1 MIKYNIILL
10 ECNPLYQILFEIKNN
25 FLFEIKNFIL
35 KDLKK
40 ADLTNSIIISKFIH
54 KDYLLKNKNIDKKKI
69 IFLLK
74 KNENFDK
81 INNTQHIFYPF
92 NIYDLVEKINTEL
105 IKQKYNDQS
114 FIKILN
120 YSLDINSRIIS
131 NDSGRL
137 KLTEREVDIILFLN
151 DHKKPQKVNILQ
163 NQVWKYSSELETH
176 TVETHIYRL
185 RKKNIDKFKDDNF
198 ILSDENGYFI
208 KNNDEGY
215 YI

>member
-1 MIKYNIILL
+1 MKIL
-10 ECNPLYQILFEIKNN
+10 I
-25 FLFEIKNFIL
+25 
-35 KDLKK
+35 
-40 ADLTNSIIISKFIH
+40 
-54 KDYLLKNKNIDKKKI
+54 KKKI

-81 INNTQHIFYPF
+81 INNTQYIFYPF
-92 NIYDLVEKINTEL
+92 NVYDLVEKINTEL

-114 FIKILN
+114 FIKVLN

-131 NDSGRL
+131 NDAGRL

-151 DHKKPQKVNILQ
+151 DHKKPQKVNVLQ

-185 RKKNIDKFKDDNF
+185 RKKIINTFKDDNF

-208 KNNDEGY
+208 K
-215 YI
+215 

>member
-1 MIKYNIILL
+1 MIKHNIILV

-25 FLFEIKNFIL
+25 FLFEMKNFIL
-35 KDLKK
+35 KDLNN
-40 ADLTNSIIISKFIH
+40 ADLTNSIILSKFIH
-54 KDYLLKNKNIDKKKI
+54 KDYLLKNKNIEQKKI

-74 KNENFDK
+74 KNKNFGK
-81 INNTQHIFYPF
+81 INNTQYIFYPL

-185 RKKNIDKFKDDNF
+185 RKKIIDKFKDDNF

-208 KNNDEGY
+208 K
-215 YI
+215 

>member
-1 MIKYNIILL
+1 MIKYNIILV

-25 FLFEIKNFIL
+25 FLFEMKNFIL
-35 KDLKK
+35 KDLNN
-40 ADLTNSIIISKFIH
+40 ADLTNSIILSKFIH
-54 KDYLLKNKNIDKKKI
+54 KDYLLKNKNIEQKKI

-74 KNENFDK
+74 KNENFGK
-81 INNTQHIFYPF
+81 INNTKYIFYPL

-185 RKKNIDKFKDDNF
+185 RKKIIDKFKDDNF

-208 KNNDEGY
+208 K
-215 YI
+215 

>member
-1 MIKYNIILL
+1 MIKHNIILV

-25 FLFEIKNFIL
+25 FLFEMKNFIL
-35 KDLKK
+35 KDLNK
-40 ADLTNSIIISKFIH
+40 ADLTNYIILSKFIH
-54 KDYLLKNKNIDKKKI
+54 KDYLFKNKNIEQKKI

-74 KNENFDK
+74 KNENFNK
-81 INNTQHIFYPF
+81 INNTQYIFYPF

-185 RKKNIDKFKDDNF
+185 RKKIIDKFKDDNF

-208 KNNDEGY
+208 K
-215 YI
+215 

>member
-1 MIKYNIILL
+1 MIKHNIILV

-25 FLFEIKNFIL
+25 FLFEMKNFIL
-35 KDLKK
+35 KDLNNT
-40 ADLTNSIIISKFIH
+40 DLTNSIILSKFIH
-54 KDYLLKNKNIDKKKI
+54 KDYLLKNKNIEQKKI

-81 INNTQHIFYPF
+81 INNTQYIFYPF

-185 RKKNIDKFKDDNF
+185 RKKIIDKFKDDNF

-208 KNNDEGY
+208 K
-215 YI
+215 

>member
-1 MIKYNIILL
+1 MIKHNIILV

-25 FLFEIKNFIL
+25 FLFEMKNFIL
-35 KDLKK
+35 KDLNN
-40 ADLTNSIIISKFIH
+40 ADLTNSIILSKFIH
-54 KDYLLKNKNIDKKKI
+54 KDYLLKNKNIEQKKI

-74 KNENFDK
+74 KNENFNK
-81 INNTQHIFYPF
+81 INNTQYIFYPF
-92 NIYDLVEKINTEL
+92 NVYDLVEKINTEF

-131 NDSGRL
+131 NDAGRL

-185 RKKNIDKFKDDNF
+185 RKKIIDKFKDDNF
-198 ILSDENGYFI
+198 ILSDENGYSI
-208 KNNDEGY
+208 K
-215 YI
+215 

>member
-1 MIKYNIILL
+1 MIKHNIILV

-25 FLFEIKNFIL
+25 FLFEMKNFIL
-35 KDLKK
+35 KDLNK
-40 ADLTNSIIISKFIH
+40 ADLTNSIILSKFIN
-54 KDYLLKNKNIDKKKI
+54 KDYLFKNKNIEQKKI

-74 KNENFDK
+74 KNENFNK
-81 INNTQHIFYPF
+81 INNSQYIFYPF

-131 NDSGRL
+131 NDNGRL

-151 DHKKPQKVNILQ
+151 DHKKPQKVDILQ

-185 RKKNIDKFKDDNF
+185 RKKIIDKFKDGNF

-208 KNNDEGY
+208 K
-215 YI
+215 

>member
-1 MIKYNIILL
+1 M
-10 ECNPLYQILFEIKNN
+10 
-25 FLFEIKNFIL
+25 
-35 KDLKK
+35 
-40 ADLTNSIIISKFIH
+40 
-54 KDYLLKNKNIDKKKI
+54 
-69 IFLLK
+69 
-74 KNENFDK
+74 
-81 INNTQHIFYPF
+81 
-92 NIYDLVEKINTEL
+92 EKINTEL

-151 DHKKPQKVNILQ
+151 DHKKPQKVNVLQ

-185 RKKNIDKFKDDNF
+185 RKKIADTFNDNDF
-198 ILSDENGYFI
+198 ILSHDDVVTLGVIAILTFFLI
-208 KNNDEGY
+208 DQNNNVLKITGAQRYDVFKEVFDSLVEK
-215 YI
+215 

>member
-1 MIKYNIILL
+1 MIKYNIILV

-35 KDLKK
+35 KDLNK
-40 ADLTNSIIISKFIH
+40 ADLTNSIILSKFIH
-54 KDYLLKNKNIDKKKI
+54 KDYLLKNKNIEQKKI

-74 KNENFDK
+74 KNENFNK
-81 INNTQHIFYPF
+81 INNTQYIVYPF

-185 RKKNIDKFKDDNF
+185 RKKIIDKFKDDNF

-208 KNNDEGY
+208 K
-215 YI
+215 

>member
-1 MIKYNIILL
+1 MIKHNIILV

-25 FLFEIKNFIL
+25 FLFEMKNFIL
-35 KDLKK
+35 KDLNKT
-40 ADLTNSIIISKFIH
+40 DLTNSIILSKFIH
-54 KDYLLKNKNIDKKKI
+54 KDYLLKNKNIEQKKI

-92 NIYDLVEKINTEL
+92 NIYDLVEKINAEL

-131 NDSGRL
+131 NDSGCL

-185 RKKNIDKFKDDNF
+185 RKKIIDKFKDDNF

-208 KNNDEGY
+208 K
-215 YI
+215 

>member
-1 MIKYNIILL
+1 MIKHNIILV

-25 FLFEIKNFIL
+25 FLFEMKNFKL
-35 KDLKK
+35 KDLNN
-40 ADLTNSIIISKFIH
+40 ADLTNSIILSKFIH
-54 KDYLLKNKNIDKKKI
+54 KDYLLKNKNIEQKKI

-74 KNENFDK
+74 KNENFNK
-81 INNTQHIFYPF
+81 INNTQYIFYPF
-92 NIYDLVEKINTEL
+92 NIYDLVEKINAEL

-185 RKKNIDKFKDDNF
+185 RKKIIDKFKDDNF

-208 KNNDEGY
+208 K
-215 YI
+215 

>member
-1 MIKYNIILL
+1 MIQYNIILV
-10 ECNPLYQILFEIKNN
+10 ECNPLYQILFEVKNN
-25 FLFEIKNFIL
+25 FLFGIKNFIL
-35 KDLKK
+35 KDLKE
-40 ADLTNSIIISKFIH
+40 ADFTNSIILSKFIH

-74 KNENFDK
+74 KNENFEK
-81 INNTQHIFYPF
+81 IDNNQYVFYPLS
-92 NIYDLVEKINTEL
+92 IYDLVEKINTEL

-131 NDSGRL
+131 NASGSL

-185 RKKNIDKFKDDNF
+185 RKKIIDKFKDDNF

-208 KNNDEGY
+208 K
-215 YI
+215 

>member
-1 MIKYNIILL
+1 MIKYNIILV

-35 KDLKK
+35 KDLNKT
-40 ADLTNSIIISKFIH
+40 DLTNSIILSKFIH
-54 KDYLLKNKNIDKKKI
+54 KDYLLKNGNIDKKKI

-81 INNTQHIFYPF
+81 INNTQYIFYPF
-92 NIYDLVEKINTEL
+92 NVYDLVEKINTEL

-151 DHKKPQKVNILQ
+151 DHKKPQKVNVLQ

-185 RKKNIDKFKDDNF
+185 RKKIINTFKDDNF

-208 KNNDEGY
+208 K
-215 YI
+215 

>member
-1 MIKYNIILL
+1 MIKHNIILV

-25 FLFEIKNFIL
+25 FLFEMKNFIL
-35 KDLKK
+35 KDLNN
-40 ADLTNSIIISKFIH
+40 ADLTNSIILSKFIH
-54 KDYLLKNKNIDKKKI
+54 KDYLLKNKNIEQKKI

-74 KNENFDK
+74 KNENFNK
-81 INNTQHIFYPF
+81 INNTQYIVYPF

-185 RKKNIDKFKDDNF
+185 RKKIIDKFKDDKF

-208 KNNDEGY
+208 K
-215 YI
+215 

>member
-1 MIKYNIILL
+1 MIKHNIILV

-25 FLFEIKNFIL
+25 FLFEMKNFIL
-35 KDLKK
+35 KDLNN
-40 ADLTNSIIISKFIH
+40 ADLTNSIILSKFIN
-54 KDYLLKNKNIDKKKI
+54 KDYLFKNKNIEQKKI

-74 KNENFDK
+74 KNENFNK
-81 INNTQHIFYPF
+81 INNSQYIFYPF

-185 RKKNIDKFKDDNF
+185 RKKIIDKFKDDNF

-208 KNNDEGY
+208 K
-215 YI
+215 

>member
-1 MIKYNIILL
+1 MIKHNIILV

-25 FLFEIKNFIL
+25 FLFEMKNFKL
-35 KDLKK
+35 KDLNNT
-40 ADLTNSIIISKFIH
+40 DLTNSIILSKFIH
-54 KDYLLKNKNIDKKKI
+54 KDYLLKNKNIEQKKI

-74 KNENFDK
+74 KNENFNK
-81 INNTQHIFYPF
+81 INNTQYIFYPF

-176 TVETHIYRL
+176 TVETNIYRL
-185 RKKNIDKFKDDNF
+185 RKKIINTFKDDNF

-208 KNNDEGY
+208 K
-215 YI
+215 

>member
-1 MIKYNIILL
+1 MIKHNIILV

-25 FLFEIKNFIL
+25 FLFEMKNFIL
-35 KDLKK
+35 KDLNN
-40 ADLTNSIIISKFIH
+40 ADLTNSIILSKFIH
-54 KDYLLKNKNIDKKKI
+54 KDYLLKNKNIEQKKI

-74 KNENFDK
+74 KNENFGK
-81 INNTQHIFYPF
+81 INNTQYIFYPF

-131 NDSGRL
+131 NESGRL

-185 RKKNIDKFKDDNF
+185 RKKIIDKFKDDNF

-208 KNNDEGY
+208 K
-215 YI
+215 

>member
-1 MIKYNIILL
+1 MIKHNIILV

-25 FLFEIKNFIL
+25 FLFEMKNFIL
-35 KDLKK
+35 KDLNK
-40 ADLTNSIIISKFIH
+40 ADLTNSIILSKFIN
-54 KDYLLKNKNIDKKKI
+54 KDYLFKNKNIEQKKI

-74 KNENFDK
+74 KNENFNK
-81 INNTQHIFYPF
+81 INNTQYIFYPF

-131 NDSGRL
+131 NASGRL

-185 RKKNIDKFKDDNF
+185 RKKIIDKFKDDNF
-198 ILSDENGYFI
+198 ILSNENGYFI
-208 KNNDEGY
+208 K
-215 YI
+215 

>member
-1 MIKYNIILL
+1 MIKYNIILV

-25 FLFEIKNFIL
+25 FLFAIKNFIL
-35 KDLKK
+35 KDLNKT
-40 ADLTNSIIISKFIH
+40 DLTNSIILSKFIH
-54 KDYLLKNKNIDKKKI
+54 KDYLLKNKSIEQKKI

-81 INNTQHIFYPF
+81 INNTQYIFYPF
-92 NIYDLVEKINTEL
+92 NVYDLVEKINTEL

-120 YSLDINSRIIS
+120 YSLNINSRIIS
-131 NDSGRL
+131 NDSDRL

-151 DHKKPQKVNILQ
+151 DHKKPQKVNVLQ

-185 RKKNIDKFKDDNF
+185 RKKIINTFKDDNF

-208 KNNDEGY
+208 K
-215 YI
+215 

>member
-1 MIKYNIILL
+1 MIKYNIIII

-25 FLFEIKNFIL
+25 FLFAIKNFIL
-35 KDLKK
+35 KDLNK
-40 ADLTNSIIISKFIH
+40 ADLTNSIILSKFIH
-54 KDYLLKNKNIDKKKI
+54 KDYLLKNENIDKKKI

-74 KNENFDK
+74 KNENFNK
-81 INNTQHIFYPF
+81 INNTQYIFYPF
-92 NIYDLVEKINTEL
+92 NVYDLVEKINTEL

-114 FIKILN
+114 FIKVLN

-131 NDSGRL
+131 NDAGRL

-151 DHKKPQKVNILQ
+151 DHKKPQKVNVLQ

-185 RKKNIDKFKDDNF
+185 RKKIIDKFKDDNF
-198 ILSDENGYFI
+198 ILSDENGYSI
-208 KNNDEGY
+208 K
-215 YI
+215 

>member
-1 MIKYNIILL
+1 MIKHNIILV

-25 FLFEIKNFIL
+25 FLFEMKNFIL
-35 KDLKK
+35 KDLNK
-40 ADLTNSIIISKFIH
+40 ADLTNSIILSKFIH
-54 KDYLLKNKNIDKKKI
+54 KDYLFKNKNIEQKKI

-74 KNENFDK
+74 KNENFNK
-81 INNTQHIFYPF
+81 INNSQYIFYPF

-131 NDSGRL
+131 NESGRL

-185 RKKNIDKFKDDNF
+185 RKKIIDKFKDDNF

-208 KNNDEGY
+208 K
-215 YI
+215 

>member
-1 MIKYNIILL
+1 MIKHNIILV

-25 FLFEIKNFIL
+25 FLFEMKNFIL
-35 KDLKK
+35 KDLNK
-40 ADLTNSIIISKFIH
+40 ADLTSSIILSKFIH
-54 KDYLLKNKNIDKKKI
+54 KDYLLQNKNIEQKKI

-74 KNENFDK
+74 KNENFNK
-81 INNTQHIFYPF
+81 INNTQYIVYPF

-185 RKKNIDKFKDDNF
+185 RKKIIDKFKDDNF

-208 KNNDEGY
+208 K
-215 YI
+215 

>member
-1 MIKYNIILL
+1 MIKHNIILV

-25 FLFEIKNFIL
+25 FLFEMKNFIL
-35 KDLKK
+35 KDLNK
-40 ADLTNSIIISKFIH
+40 ADLTNSIILSKFIN
-54 KDYLLKNKNIDKKKI
+54 KDYLFKNKNIEQKKI

-74 KNENFDK
+74 KNENFNK
-81 INNTQHIFYPF
+81 INNTQYIFYPF

-185 RKKNIDKFKDDNF
+185 RKKIIDKFKDDNF

-208 KNNDEGY
+208 K
-215 YI
+215 

>member
-1 MIKYNIILL
+1 MIKYNIILV

-35 KDLKK
+35 KDLSK
-40 ADLTNSIIISKFIH
+40 ADLTNSLILSKFIH
-54 KDYLLKNKNIDKKKI
+54 KDYLLKNENIDEKKI

-163 NQVWKYSSELETH
+163 NQVWKYSAELETH

-185 RKKNIDKFKDDNF
+185 RKKIIDKFKDDNF

-208 KNNDEGY
+208 K
-215 YI
+215 

>member
-1 MIKYNIILL
+1 MIKHNIILV

-25 FLFEIKNFIL
+25 FLFEMKNFIL
-35 KDLKK
+35 KDLNK
-40 ADLTNSIIISKFIH
+40 ADLTNSIILSKFIH
-54 KDYLLKNKNIDKKKI
+54 KDYLFKNKNIEQKKI

-81 INNTQHIFYPF
+81 INNSQHIFYPF

-131 NDSGRL
+131 NASGSL

-185 RKKNIDKFKDDNF
+185 RKKIIDKFKDDNF

-208 KNNDEGY
+208 K
-215 YI
+215 

>member
-1 MIKYNIILL
+1 MINHNIILV

-25 FLFEIKNFIL
+25 FLFEMKNFIL
-35 KDLKK
+35 KDLNN
-40 ADLTNSIIISKFIH
+40 ADLTNSIILSKFIH
-54 KDYLLKNKNIDKKKI
+54 KDYLLQNKNIEQKKI

-74 KNENFDK
+74 KNENFCK
-81 INNTQHIFYPF
+81 INNAQYIFYPF

-185 RKKNIDKFKDDNF
+185 RKKIIDKFKDDNF

-208 KNNDEGY
+208 K
-215 YI
+215 

>member
-1 MIKYNIILL
+1 MIKHNIILV

-25 FLFEIKNFIL
+25 FLFEMKNFIL
-35 KDLKK
+35 KDLNK
-40 ADLTNSIIISKFIH
+40 ADLTNSIILSKFIN
-54 KDYLLKNKNIDKKKI
+54 KDYLFKNKNIEQKKI

-74 KNENFDK
+74 KNENFNK
-81 INNTQHIFYPF
+81 INNSQYIFYPF

-131 NDSGRL
+131 NDAGRL
-137 KLTEREVDIILFLN
+137 KLTEREIDIILFLN
-151 DHKKPQKVNILQ
+151 DQKKPQKVNVLQ

-185 RKKNIDKFKDDNF
+185 RKKIIDKFKDDNF

-208 KNNDEGY
+208 K
-215 YI
+215 

>member
-1 MIKYNIILL
+1 MIKHNIILV

-25 FLFEIKNFIL
+25 FLFEMKNFIL
-35 KDLKK
+35 KDLNN
-40 ADLTNSIIISKFIH
+40 ADLTNSIILSKFIH
-54 KDYLLKNKNIDKKKI
+54 KDYLLKNKNIEQKKI

-74 KNENFDK
+74 KNENFNK
-81 INNTQHIFYPF
+81 INNTQYIVYPF

-185 RKKNIDKFKDDNF
+185 RKKIIDKFKDGNF

-208 KNNDEGY
+208 K
-215 YI
+215 

>member
-1 MIKYNIILL
+1 MIKHNIILV

-25 FLFEIKNFIL
+25 FLFEMKNFIL
-35 KDLKK
+35 KDLNNT
-40 ADLTNSIIISKFIH
+40 DLTNSIILSKFIH
-54 KDYLLKNKNIDKKKI
+54 KDYLLKNKNIEQKKI

-74 KNENFDK
+74 KNENFNK
-81 INNTQHIFYPF
+81 INNSQYIFYPF

-185 RKKNIDKFKDDNF
+185 RKKIIDKFKDDNF

-208 KNNDEGY
+208 K
-215 YI
+215 

>member
-1 MIKYNIILL
+1 MIKHNIILV

-25 FLFEIKNFIL
+25 FLFEMKNFIL
-35 KDLKK
+35 KDLNN
-40 ADLTNSIIISKFIH
+40 ADLTNSIILSKFIH
-54 KDYLLKNKNIDKKKI
+54 KDYLLKNKNIEQKKI

-74 KNENFDK
+74 KNENFGK
-81 INNTQHIFYPF
+81 INNTQYIFYPF

-131 NDSGRL
+131 NDAGRL

-185 RKKNIDKFKDDNF
+185 RKKIIDKFKDDNF

-208 KNNDEGY
+208 K
-215 YI
+215 

>member
-1 MIKYNIILL
+1 MIKHNIILV

-25 FLFEIKNFIL
+25 FLFEMKNFIL
-35 KDLKK
+35 NDLNN
-40 ADLTNSIIISKFIH
+40 ADLTNSIILSKFIH
-54 KDYLLKNKNIDKKKI
+54 KDYLLKNKNIEQKKI

-74 KNENFDK
+74 KNENFNK
-81 INNTQHIFYPF
+81 INNTQYIFYPF

-185 RKKNIDKFKDDNF
+185 RKKIIDKFKDDNF
-198 ILSDENGYFI
+198 ILSDENGYSI
-208 KNNDEGY
+208 K
-215 YI
+215 